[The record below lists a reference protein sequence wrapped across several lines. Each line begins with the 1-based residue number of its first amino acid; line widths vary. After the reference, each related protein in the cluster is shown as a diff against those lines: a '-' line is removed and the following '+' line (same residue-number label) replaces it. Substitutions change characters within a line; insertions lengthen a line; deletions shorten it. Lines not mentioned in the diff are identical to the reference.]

1 MVAKLDATKFQGR
14 GKLTLREGSIGQQ
27 EAAALAASAPETH
40 EGFGEEEYRA
50 RLMAAGFALWV
61 RPWARED
68 ERWHRNSMGEG
79 GKTRASCY
87 HAFEH
92 RADEGGTTRCIGHG
106 KGSPPCTATAPNKGD
121 GERRVRY
128 SGNERY
134 ENRALKPNYRDEA
147 KAAFID
153 HLQALAAQGASVEDM
168 HDTDGIAVLATALKV
183 DIGDAATGSAAPHTP
198 DAVTGSAEP
207 YVPDAA
213 RWDAFVEWARRF
225 YEWEGFD
232 EAERNYKLEI
242 GEALAAARQA
252 FLNDSPDWVEQLQNA
267 VKHRDNNLTHG
278 GNWRLGGDF
287 LDLVESDS
295 PLLREG
301 LHRLWGITD
310 TTAQERVRGFVESVT
325 ETPLGVPESM
335 ASFLLM
341 ARDATLH
348 PFYASRPFGRA
359 YRFSGHP
366 RAARGAERW
375 EQYGHA
381 VAFLDELIGQAKDRG
396 LEIRDRLD
404 AQSLVWCV
412 TSPGHRPEDW
422 PDDVLTALDAYRE
435 SGGVHVEPPE
445 EEPEPADVP
454 EAASGGPDW
463 PELAAKLLWEQHQL
477 EEIVADL
484 EDKRQMIFYGPPGT
498 GKTYVAK
505 AIAAEYACSGGGFE
519 IVQFHPSYSYE
530 DFVEGFRPTLSD
542 GGQPG
547 FKLTQGPLR
556 RIAAEAAANPDATY
570 VLVID
575 ELNRGNVAKVFGEL
589 YFLLEYRDEAI
600 GLQYGGE
607 PFRLPENL
615 LFICTM
621 NTADRSIALMDA
633 ALRRRFY
640 FAPFFP
646 NEPPIEGLLRRWL
659 DERAP
664 GMADHVA
671 GLVDRA
677 NELLDRDAAIG
688 PSYFMRG
695 DLDED
700 RVRRIWNRA
709 VIPYVEE
716 QCFGDEDKLKQLQYD
731 SLMKEQ
737 ATEAA
742 PPPDGEE
749 PDADADAP

>member
-128 SGNERY
+128 SGDERY

-168 HDTDGIAVLATALKV
+168 HDTDGITVLADALDV
-183 DIGDAATGSAAPHTP
+183 DIGDAATRSAELYTP
-198 DAVTGSAEP
+198 DT
-207 YVPDAA
+207 A
-213 RWDAFVEWARRF
+213 RWDAFVGWARRF
-225 YEWEGFD
+225 YEWELF
-232 EAERNYKLEI
+232 AERERDYKLEL
-242 GEALAAARQA
+242 GAALAEAREA
-252 FLNDSPDWVEQLQNA
+252 FLSDSPDWGERLAAAVEHPA
-267 VKHRDNNLTHG
+267 NNLTRA
-278 GNWRLGGDF
+278 GNWRLAADF
-287 LDLVESDS
+287 LDLVQSDS

-301 LHRLWGITD
+301 LHRLWDATD
-310 TTAQERVRGFVESVT
+310 STAQERVRGFVESVSD
-325 ETPLGVPESM
+325 TPMGSSESM
-335 ASFLLM
+335 ASYLLM
-341 ARDATLH
+341 GRDATNY
-348 PFYASRPFGRA
+348 PFYRFTPFSQA
-359 YRFSGHP
+359 YDLTGYPGIGLRI
-366 RAARGAERW
+366 AAWKKYEHAIAFLAEFIAQAAER
-375 EQYGHA
+375 
-381 VAFLDELIGQAKDRG
+381 G
-396 LEIRDRLD
+396 LRIADQLD

-412 TSPGHRPEDW
+412 TQTKPEEW
-422 PDDVLTALDAYRE
+422 YPETLAELDAYRE
-435 SGGVHVEPPE
+435 GSTPPPPPNGGNN
-445 EEPEPADVP
+445 
-454 EAASGGPDW
+454 GGAVDTDRPDW
-463 PELAAKLLWEQHQL
+463 PALAAELLWEPRHL

-505 AIAAEYACSGGGFE
+505 EIAAEYARSGGGFE

-600 GLQYGGE
+600 QLQYGGA
-607 PFRLPENL
+607 PFKLPENL

-646 NEPPIEGLLRRWL
+646 NEPPIEGLLRRYL
-659 DERAP
+659 DKHSPPMTER
-664 GMADHVA
+664 VA

-677 NELLDRDAAIG
+677 NERLDRDAAIG
-688 PSYFMRG
+688 PSYFMRK
-695 DLDED
+695 DLDEG

-716 QCFGDEDKLKQLQYD
+716 QCFGDEDKLKQLQHD
-731 SLMKEQ
+731 SLMQQ
-737 ATEAA
+737 AEASEA
-742 PPPDGEE
+742 PPDVAE
-749 PDADADAP
+749 PDTDADAP

>member
-1 MVAKLDATKFQGR
+1 M
-14 GKLTLREGSIGQQ
+14 
-27 EAAALAASAPETH
+27 
-40 EGFGEEEYRA
+40 
-50 RLMAAGFALWV
+50 
-61 RPWARED
+61 
-68 ERWHRNSMGEG
+68 
-79 GKTRASCY
+79 
-87 HAFEH
+87 
-92 RADEGGTTRCIGHG
+92 TT
-106 KGSPPCTATAPNKGD
+106 
-121 GERRVRY
+121 EQY
-128 SGNERY
+128 
-134 ENRALKPNYRDEA
+134 
-147 KAAFID
+147 
-153 HLQALAAQGASVEDM
+153 
-168 HDTDGIAVLATALKV
+168 
-183 DIGDAATGSAAPHTP
+183 TP
-198 DAVTGSAEP
+198 DT
-207 YVPDAA
+207 A
-213 RWDAFVEWARRF
+213 RWDAFVDWARRF
-225 YEWEGFD
+225 YEWEDF
-232 EAERNYKLEI
+232 AERERDYKLEL
-242 GEALAAARQA
+242 GAALAEAREA
-252 FLNDSPDWVEQLQNA
+252 FLSDSPDWGERLTAAVEHP
-267 VKHRDNNLTHG
+267 VNNLTHA
-278 GNWRLGGDF
+278 GNWRLAEDF
-287 LDLVESDS
+287 LDLVQSDS

-301 LHRLWGITD
+301 LRRLWDTTD
-310 TTAQERVRGFVESVT
+310 STAQERVRGFIESVAD
-325 ETPLGVPESM
+325 TPLGGPESM

-341 ARDATLH
+341 GRNATNY
-348 PFYASRPFGRA
+348 PFYRFTPLSRA
-359 YRFSGHP
+359 YGLTGYPGINLRT
-366 RAARGAERW
+366 AAEKKYEHAIGFLAEFIAQAAER
-375 EQYGHA
+375 
-381 VAFLDELIGQAKDRG
+381 G
-396 LEIRDRLD
+396 LRIADQLD

-435 SGGVHVEPPE
+435 SGGAHVVPSNG
-445 EEPEPADVP
+445 EPEPADVP
-454 EAASGGPDW
+454 EAASGSPDW
-463 PELAAKLLWEQHQL
+463 PELAAKLLWEQHEL

-505 AIAAEYACSGGGFE
+505 AIAAEYAGAGGGFE

-530 DFVEGFRPTLSD
+530 DFVEGYRPALSD
-542 GGQPG
+542 SGQPG
-547 FKLTQGPLR
+547 FTLTQGPLR
-556 RIAAEAAANPDATY
+556 RIAADAEANPDATY

-589 YFLLEYRDEAI
+589 YFLLEYRDEEMR
-600 GLQYGGE
+600 LQYGGD
-607 PFRLPENL
+607 PFRLPRNL

-640 FAPFFP
+640 FAQFFP

-659 DERAP
+659 DEHAP
-664 GMADHVA
+664 EMAEHVA

-688 PSYFMRG
+688 PSYFMRS

-700 RVRRIWNRA
+700 RVRRIWSRA

>member
-1 MVAKLDATKFQGR
+1 M
-14 GKLTLREGSIGQQ
+14 
-27 EAAALAASAPETH
+27 
-40 EGFGEEEYRA
+40 
-50 RLMAAGFALWV
+50 
-61 RPWARED
+61 
-68 ERWHRNSMGEG
+68 
-79 GKTRASCY
+79 
-87 HAFEH
+87 
-92 RADEGGTTRCIGHG
+92 TT
-106 KGSPPCTATAPNKGD
+106 
-121 GERRVRY
+121 
-128 SGNERY
+128 
-134 ENRALKPNYRDEA
+134 
-147 KAAFID
+147 
-153 HLQALAAQGASVEDM
+153 
-168 HDTDGIAVLATALKV
+168 
-183 DIGDAATGSAAPHTP
+183 
-198 DAVTGSAEP
+198 EP

-225 YEWEGFD
+225 YEWEDFA
-232 EAERNYKLEI
+232 EAERDYKLEL
-242 GEALAAARQA
+242 GAALAEARRA
-252 FLNDSPDWVEQLQNA
+252 FLSDSPDWGERLAAAVEHPA
-267 VKHRDNNLTHG
+267 NNLTHA
-278 GNWRLGGDF
+278 GNWRLAADF
-287 LDLVESDS
+287 LDLVQSDS

-301 LHRLWGITD
+301 LHRLWDMTD
-310 TTAQERVRGFVESVT
+310 STAQERVRGFIESVAD
-325 ETPLGVPESM
+325 TPLGGPESM

-341 ARDATLH
+341 GRNATNY
-348 PFYASRPFGRA
+348 PFYRFTPFSQA
-359 YRFSGHP
+359 YDLTGYPGIGLRI
-366 RAARGAERW
+366 AAERKY
-375 EQYGHA
+375 EHA
-381 VAFLDELIGQAKDRG
+381 IGFLAEFIAQAAERG
-396 LEIRDRLD
+396 LRIADQLD

-412 TSPGHRPEDW
+412 TQKTPEEWD
-422 PDDVLTALDAYRE
+422 PETLAELDTYRE
-435 SGGVHVEPPE
+435 SGGDPAAKPDVAA
-445 EEPEPADVP
+445 EPEPSFGVGGAP
-454 EAASGGPDW
+454 TGPDW
-463 PELAAKLLWEQHQL
+463 PALAAKLLWEQHEL

-505 AIAAEYACSGGGFE
+505 AIAAEYARSGGGFE

-530 DFVEGFRPTLSD
+530 DFVEGFRPALSD
-542 GGQPG
+542 SGQPG
-547 FKLTQGPLR
+547 FTLTQGPLR

-589 YFLLEYRDEAI
+589 YFLLEYRDEEMR
-600 GLQYGGE
+600 LQYGGA
-607 PFRLPENL
+607 PFRLPRNL

-659 DERAP
+659 DEHAP
-664 GMADHVA
+664 EMAEHVA

-700 RVRRIWNRA
+700 RVRRIWSRA